1 MLNYFINYLIFI
13 YLILLK
19 TRFSHQGS
27 SNLVDLTFS
36 KANYLNY
43 DQLKEYLHSLQSEY
57 STFAKVYTIGQS
69 VEKRSLIVLKISNS
83 IDSRPIGRPM
93 VKYVASMHGDEAV
106 GRQLLIYLSSYLLSN
121 YLKLDRVK
129 NILDSVELHFLF
141 SMDPDGFEKAKE
153 GNSAGNGNYTGRE
166 NAHRKDLNRDFP
178 GTLIFFN

>member
-106 GRQLLIYLSSYLLSN
+106 GRQLLIYLS
-121 YLKLDRVK
+121 
-129 NILDSVELHFLF
+129 
-141 SMDPDGFEKAKE
+141 
-153 GNSAGNGNYTGRE
+153 
-166 NAHRKDLNRDFP
+166 
-178 GTLIFFN
+178 